1 MSGTLATDGDNV
13 RVAGRE
19 VAWGRHTTRC
29 QWAQSVR
36 APNLGEIQGAHEQIL
51 SAHEKILR
59 AHEQILL
66 AHEQMGDAHENI
78 LHAHKQILSAH
89 EQLLSA
95 HEQRGDARK
104 HEERECERRKKV
116 QEQGVGVWRQ

>member
-1 MSGTLATDGDNV
+1 MGAK
-13 RVAGRE
+13 GRK
-19 VAWGRHTTRC
+19 G
-29 QWAQSVR
+29 AQSVR

-51 SAHEKILR
+51 SAHDKILR

-66 AHEQMGDAHENI
+66 AHEQMGDAHGKI
-78 LHAHKQILSAH
+78 LPAHKQV
-89 EQLLSA
+89 LSA

-116 QEQGVGVWRQ
+116 REQGVGVWRQ